1 MTCSKKNERLLHALM
16 DGELDAM
23 NAVEFETHLATC
35 ELCTVEYEHQKKM
48 RAAIREFGAVEKP
61 SERLRLNIE
70 AMIDGAAS
78 KPAVPAPVLRSIQS
92 SWWAKGLGL
101 AMAASLA
108 LFILLPTGGDS
119 VRDQVV
125 SSHVRSLLASHLTD
139 VETSDR
145 HTVRP
150 WFNGKVDVAPP
161 TVDLADDGFP
171 LVGGRLDYID
181 NHVVAALV
189 YKRNNHIINLF
200 VRAAPDKQDLAP
212 RPSTFQGYNLC
223 QWRRGGVEFW
233 AVTDASDSEL
243 KTFQEIYTRA
253 NESG

>member
-1 MTCSKKNERLLHALM
+1 MTCSKKNERLLHALL

-23 NAVEFETHLATC
+23 NAVNFETHLATC
-35 ELCTVEYEHQKKM
+35 EVCGPEYERQKQM
-48 RAAIREFGAVEKP
+48 RSAIRDFGPMGKAP
-61 SERLRLNIE
+61 ERLRLNIDAIIDNATAKSE
-70 AMIDGAAS
+70 APP
-78 KPAVPAPVLRSIQS
+78 KLRRSIQAN
-92 SWWAKGLGL
+92 WWARGVAM

-108 LFILLPTGGDS
+108 LFILLPTGSDA

-150 WFNGKVDVAPP
+150 WFNGKVNVAPP
-161 TVDLADDGFP
+161 TVDLADEGFP

-181 NHVVAALV
+181 NQVVAALV
-189 YKRNNHIINLF
+189 YRRNAHIINLF
-200 VRAAPDKQDLAP
+200 ARSAPDKPDMAP
-212 RPSTFQGYNLC
+212 RASTFQGYNLC

-243 KTFQEIYTRA
+243 KTFQEIYTR
-253 NESG
+253 ESGSS